1 MKKFA
6 ILCVTFIFVALLTVS
21 SLAQGSLTTAST
33 NKSAETK
40 KEDTPLISD
49 WDVTISAPGQD
60 ITGTLKLEK
69 SGDVFKG
76 SLTTDLGEAPMKNIK
91 IKDDNTFTADITVN
105 AQGQTMEGT
114 ISGKLAD
121 AKLAGDITLPGFGAI
136 PYTGK
141 KAEKK

>member
-6 ILCVTFIFVALLTVS
+6 ILCVTFIFVALFTVS
-21 SLAQGSLTTAST
+21 ALAQSNSATATATKST
-33 NKSAETK
+33 EIK
-40 KEDTPLISD
+40 KEDSPLISN
-49 WDVTISAPGQD
+49 WDVTIAAPGQD
-60 ITGTLKLEK
+60 LAGTLKLDK
-69 SGDVFKG
+69 DGDNIKG

-91 IKDDNTFTADITVN
+91 IKDDKSFTADITVN

-114 ISGKLAD
+114 ISGKLEEE
-121 AKLAGDITLPGFGAI
+121 KLKGDITLPGFGAI